1 MEFLLNPEFK
11 IYVHSSWLNQQS
23 HVCFEY
29 KKSLQILY
37 STSMEAYFQKYIQF
51 FLHAL
56 KVPFNGEP
64 RGYMPDSHMYLIS
77 LNFRGFFFGYFLL
90 VR

>member
-51 FLHAL
+51 FLHAVSIKAL
-56 KVPFNGEP
+56 LQDNFPIYKNIQEVCFNFQHQNIQG
-64 RGYMPDSHMYLIS
+64 DK
-77 LNFRGFFFGYFLL
+77 
-90 VR
+90 